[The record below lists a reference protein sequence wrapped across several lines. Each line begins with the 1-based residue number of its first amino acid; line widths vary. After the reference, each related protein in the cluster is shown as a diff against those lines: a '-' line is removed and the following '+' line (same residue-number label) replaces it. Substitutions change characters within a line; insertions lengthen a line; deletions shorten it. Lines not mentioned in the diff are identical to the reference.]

1 MERFDIENSFLKNIK
16 ENAKLDLD
24 YEIKNTKLD
33 EEKNLNSKMYYFHC
47 EIKKFSNNFLI
58 KESSITIIIGIH

>member
-16 ENAKLDLD
+16 ENAKLDFD
-24 YEIKNTKLD
+24 YEITNTKLD

-47 EIKKFSNNFLI
+47 EI
-58 KESSITIIIGIH
+58 